1 MIIIFKAQLVHFG
14 IIFEFYTP
22 VMSAEATEEQ
32 KCILVCDDDK
42 GTIELLRAI
51 LEREGY
57 SVQSVTNSDKIFF
70 KIDKCKPRLILM
82 DIWMPEIGGE
92 LTTHLLKHHK
102 ETQDIPILI
111 LSGDSEIESIAR
123 DSGADGYIRKPFSA
137 QELIQ
142 TVDNY
147 FSGS

>member
-1 MIIIFKAQLVHFG
+1 
-14 IIFEFYTP
+14 
-22 VMSAEATEEQ
+22 MSAQATEE

-42 GTIELLRAI
+42 NTIDLLKAI
-51 LEREGY
+51 LEKEGY

-70 KIDKCKPRLILM
+70 KIDKCKPGLILM

-92 LTTHLLKHHK
+92 LSTHLLKHHK

-111 LSGDSEIESIAR
+111 LSGDSEIENIAR
-123 DSGADGYIRKPFSA
+123 DSGADGYIRKPFNV

-142 TVDNY
+142 TVDDY
-147 FSGS
+147 FRSSTAQ